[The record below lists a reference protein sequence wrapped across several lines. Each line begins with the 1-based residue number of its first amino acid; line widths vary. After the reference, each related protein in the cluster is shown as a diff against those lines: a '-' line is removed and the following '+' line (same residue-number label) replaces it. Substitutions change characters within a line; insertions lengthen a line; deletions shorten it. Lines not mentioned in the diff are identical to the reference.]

1 MNTIMKHMRQVE
13 EGMTLLD
20 IAEVE
25 RLVSILKFVKE
36 GNGTVYLFGNG
47 GSHTTASHF
56 ANDLMKMAKIKAV
69 CVGDMAPAVMA
80 WGNDTG
86 WENMYYGP
94 LSEMVETKY
103 DALIGISCSGN
114 SENVVRALRAGLD
127 QWSMLTCCLTGM
139 SDSNMV
145 STLGLDAVVH
155 VRVPD
160 IRVQEDIHL
169 MVCHAV
175 VRALQEHEM

>member
-1 MNTIMKHMRQVE
+1 MNATTKHMRQVE

-20 IAEVE
+20 IVEVE
-25 RLVSILKFVKE
+25 RLVSVLKFVKE
-36 GNGTVYLFGNG
+36 RKGTVYLFGNG
-47 GSHTTASHF
+47 GSHATASHF

-69 CVGDMAPAVMA
+69 CIGDMAPAVMA

-94 LSEMVETKY
+94 LSELVETY
-103 DALIGISCSGN
+103 DAVIGISCSGN

-127 QWSMLTCCLTGM
+127 QWDVLTACLTGM
-139 SDSNMV
+139 SDSNVV

>member
-1 MNTIMKHMRQVE
+1 MNAITKHFRQVE

-20 IAEVE
+20 YVEIAGLVSVL
-25 RLVSILKFVKE
+25 RLVKDL
-36 GNGTVYLFGNG
+36 NGTVYLFGNG
-47 GSHTTASHF
+47 GSHATASHF

-94 LSEMVETKY
+94 LSEMVEKN
-103 DALIGISCSGN
+103 DAVIGISCSGN

-127 QWSMLTCCLTGM
+127 QWDVLTGCLTGM
-139 SDSNMV
+139 SDSNV
-145 STLGLDAVVH
+145 ASTLGLDAVVH

-175 VRALQEHEM
+175 VRALQEYEM

>member
-1 MNTIMKHMRQVE
+1 MNAITKHMRQVE

-20 IAEVE
+20 IVEVE
-25 RLVSILKFVKE
+25 RLVSVLKFVKE
-36 GNGTVYLFGNG
+36 RKGTVYLFGNG
-47 GSHTTASHF
+47 GSHATASHF
-56 ANDLMKMAKIKAV
+56 ANDLMKMAKIKAG

-94 LSEMVETKY
+94 LSELVETY
-103 DALIGISCSGN
+103 DAVIGISCSGN

-127 QWSMLTCCLTGM
+127 QWDVLTACLTGM
-139 SDSNMV
+139 SDSNV
-145 STLGLDAVVH
+145 ASTLGLDAVVH